1 MAEQVSGKEAE
12 FLTKFGCGFR
22 EGSFTSPG

>member
-1 MAEQVSGKEAE
+1 MAEQVSGIEAE
-12 FLTKFGCGFR
+12 FLTKFGCGLR